1 MLDNL
6 RFSAGTEPTA
16 KLRSQMQKAMQTHA
30 AVFRDQKL
38 LDDGVEKLEEISQM
52 YKHVKVSDKGEI
64 WNTDLVEALELDN
77 LLLNAKQTIKSAQ
90 VRTES
95 RGAHARDDYPDRDDA
110 HWMKHTLSRLTDV
123 KDKVDIQYR
132 EVIHD
137 TLDHEVET
145 VPPKK
150 RTY

>member
-1 MLDNL
+1 
-6 RFSAGTEPTA
+6 
-16 KLRSQMQKAMQTHA
+16 
-30 AVFRDQKL
+30 
-38 LDDGVEKLEEISQM
+38 M

-110 HWMKHTLSRLTDV
+110 HWMKHTLSRLNDV
-123 KDKVDIQYR
+123 EK
-132 EVIHD
+132 
-137 TLDHEVET
+137 
-145 VPPKK
+145 
-150 RTY
+150 